1 MTVIPL
7 VLPDEL
13 NTDMT
18 GSSTLASFTPSPL
31 LNLHNFLG
39 VGWGGVALFLLICS
53 LGQAGGRFFGFLPG
67 QRTNMRVMPDAKYI
81 HLK

>member
-39 VGWGGVALFLLICS
+39 VEGGGVISSDLLS
-53 LGQAGGRFFGFLPG
+53 WSGWEKVLWLPSRSKNQYEG
-67 QRTNMRVMPDAKYI
+67 YARC
-81 HLK
+81 